1 MRLDRQTGVERG
13 GIALIEEAL
22 HLVRSAPPSCL
33 VAYYLGSIPF
43 VMTLLYFWAD
53 MSYSADAY
61 LHCAPGALL
70 VALAFVWM
78 KAWQTVY
85 ARGLLAWVREEAFGE
100 DVELMHQFEA
110 VRELSGRATFR
121 LYGL

>member
-1 MRLDRQTGVERG
+1 MRLDRQTGIERG

-85 ARGLLAWVREEAFGE
+85 ARGLLAWVREEAP
-100 DVELMHQFEA
+100 
-110 VRELSGRATFR
+110 
-121 LYGL
+121 

>member
-1 MRLDRQTGVERG
+1 MRLDRQTGIERG

-61 LHCAPGALL
+61 LHCAPGAH
-70 VALAFVWM
+70 
-78 KAWQTVY
+78 
-85 ARGLLAWVREEAFGE
+85 RGHGPVRPHVPGNEIQGN
-100 DVELMHQFEA
+100 
-110 VRELSGRATFR
+110 RSIRAEVC
-121 LYGL
+121 YGTE